1 MAMRISLLEAM
12 VRAHLTGDHN
22 HFLTLG
28 YQAAAEYSNKA
39 PVAANEIK
47 KQLDA
52 SPRVLTNLKNFA
64 VPGQPTVIQ
73 KVESEVR
80 LEDVQLRV
88 ETKEKLALVLREQAA
103 RERLRE
109 VKLVP
114 VNKILLVGPS
124 GCGKTMTASAL
135 ASEMGL
141 PLFSLTLAEVIGK
154 YLGDTSQELAKV
166 FNYMK
171 MCRAVYLFD
180 EIDSLGSMRR
190 GDSAADNEMSRVVC
204 STLQMLDNPPV
215 NDSLIVAATNRLE
228 ALDPALVRRFD
239 IVLHY
244 PEPDGATVCRA
255 IEAKVRKHL
264 GETWTLS
271 LWYGDRIKGISLA
284 RIINLVERELKACV
298 LGFSDVGF
306 NEERFWL
313 SVEEE
318 SRGGL

>member
-1 MAMRISLLEAM
+1 MAMKISLLEEM
-12 VRAHLTGDHN
+12 VRAHLVGDHN

-28 YQAAAEYSNKA
+28 YQAAAEYAGKA

-64 VPGQPTVIQ
+64 VPGQPSVIQ

-80 LEDVQLRV
+80 LEDVQLRA
-88 ETKEKLALVLREQAA
+88 ETKLKLNLVLKEQAA
-103 RERLRE
+103 RDRLRE
-109 VKLVP
+109 VKLAP
-114 VNKILLVGPS
+114 INKILLVGPS

-166 FNYMK
+166 FNYVK

-204 STLQMLDNPPV
+204 STLQMLDNPPA

-239 IVLHY
+239 LVLHY
-244 PEPDGATVCRA
+244 PEPDQATVCKA
-255 IEAKVRKHL
+255 IEAKVKKHL
-264 GETWTLS
+264 GEAWSLSTWF
-271 LWYGDRIKGISLA
+271 GEKVKGISLA

-298 LGFSDVGF
+298 MNFESVGF
-306 NEERFWL
+306 NEERFWETIEDEHGRL
-313 SVEEE
+313 
-318 SRGGL
+318 

>member
-1 MAMRISLLEAM
+1 MAMRISLLDAM
-12 VRAHLTGDHN
+12 VRAHLVGDHN
-22 HFLTLG
+22 HFVSLG
-28 YQAAAEYSNKA
+28 YQAAAEYAGKA
-39 PVAANEIK
+39 PVAANAIK

-64 VPGQPTVIQ
+64 VPGQPSVIQ

-80 LEDVQLRV
+80 LEDVQLRA
-88 ETKEKLALVLREQAA
+88 ETKDKLNLVLKEQAA
-103 RERLRE
+103 RDRLRE
-109 VKLVP
+109 VKLTP
-114 VNKILLVGPS
+114 INKILLVGPS

-135 ASEMGL
+135 ASEMGF

-190 GDSAADNEMSRVVC
+190 GDSAADTEMSRVVC
-204 STLQMLDNPPV
+204 STLQMLDNPPA

-239 IVLHY
+239 IVLRY
-244 PEPDGATVCRA
+244 PEPDGATVRKA
-255 IEAKVRKHL
+255 IEAKVKKHL
-264 GETWTLS
+264 GDSWTLS
-271 LWYGDRIKGISLA
+271 TWFGDKVKGINLA

-298 LGFSDVGF
+298 MNFESIGF
-306 NEERFWL
+306 NEERFWET
-313 SVEEE
+313 VEDEHG
-318 SRGGL
+318 RL